1 MKKQMTRFTGVVMAA
16 VLTAV
21 SFPMNVVYAENT
33 AADNYEMSILTADTK
48 KEVVS
53 ISSLDTAERDVTI
66 TVGVY
71 ISSEQW
77 SEDDYI
83 EIASANWAA
92 SDTSYISFSNILD
105 LTATQE
111 QRSISYSGGTFLSR
125 FEPYCLL
132 NVIESKKYGLRELSR
147 PISVT
152 TTECAYDPVF
162 GAEIFQAGRNQVQFT
177 FSYYESY
184 VDLEAD
190 VADNSKGR
198 MKQQECLCDVK
209 YNSDGSA
216 YYEYTYVRQDNYE
229 TDTAIGYLPAYDPSL
244 AVGEIVPGMADYFL
258 WMYSGSSAT
267 SFFGESSDEFPLVTF
282 DVTLKQGTP
291 DGMYTVDFPT
301 DTYKTFLSGKESKM
315 HFPASSNG
323 LTIIV
328 DENAPRM
335 TEPPVT
341 TTQPAE
347 TTTEVSET
355 TSVSS
360 EDPDIPLDT
369 QTTISAAETQ
379 TTTKAKLQPT
389 FLNSSETIYVDELY
403 ELDLFN
409 TSSDDQIAWI
419 AADQSVV
426 VVEDTLGAIS
436 WLLGKKPGVT
446 TVYAVVGGK
455 AIPCEVT
462 VLERDVPLLYG
473 DVNQDSSIAVDDL
486 VYLLKYVTGSVK
498 LDYYGRRNA
507 DCNADNQVN
516 ASDAIVLQ
524 EFLIR
529 MISDLPSKP
538 VE

>member
-1 MKKQMTRFTGVVMAA
+1 MKKQMTKFTGVVLA
-16 VLTAV
+16 VVITAV
-21 SFPMNVVYAENT
+21 SLPMNAAYADNP
-33 AADNYEMSILTADTK
+33 ASDNYEMSILTADTK

-77 SEDDYI
+77 SEEDYI

-92 SDTSYISFSNILD
+92 SDPSYISFSNILD

-111 QRSISYSGGTFLSR
+111 QRSIPYSGGTYLSR
-125 FEPYCLL
+125 YESYCLL
-132 NVIESKKYGLRELSR
+132 NVVESKKYGLRELSR

-152 TTECAYDPVF
+152 TTERAYDPVF
-162 GAEIFQAGRNQVQFT
+162 GAEIYQAGKNQVKFS
-177 FSYYESY
+177 FSYYETY
-184 VDLEAD
+184 ADMEAD

-209 YNSDGSA
+209 YNNDGSA
-216 YYEYTYVRQDNYE
+216 YYEYSYVRQDTYE
-229 TDTAIGYLPAYDPSL
+229 TDTAIGYLPAYDPTL
-244 AVGEIVPGMADYFL
+244 PEGEVVPGMSDYFL

-282 DVTLKQGTP
+282 DITLKQGTP

-301 DTYKTFLSGKESKM
+301 DTYKTFLSGKESKT
-315 HFPASSNG
+315 HFPASANG

-341 TTQPAE
+341 TTQPPE

-355 TSVSS
+355 TASIS
-360 EDPDIPLDT
+360 EDTDISSDT
-369 QTTISAAETQ
+369 QTTMSTAQTQ
-379 TTTKAKLQPT
+379 TTTKAKLQPV
-389 FLNSSETIYVDELY
+389 FLNSNETIYVDELY

-419 AADQSVV
+419 SADQSVA

-436 WLLGKKPGVT
+436 WILGKKPGIT
-446 TVYAVVGGK
+446 TIYAVVGGK
-455 AIPCEVT
+455 AISCEIT

-473 DVNQDSSIAVDDL
+473 DVNQDSGIALDDL
-486 VYLLKYVTGSVK
+486 VYLFKYVTGSVK

-507 DCNADNQVN
+507 DCNV
-516 ASDAIVLQ
+516 DAIVDGSDAMVLQ
-524 EFLIR
+524 KFLVR
-529 MISDLPSKP
+529 MLIELPYSQ
-538 VE
+538 E

>member
-1 MKKQMTRFTGVVMAA
+1 MKTKLTKFTGVVLAA

-21 SFPMNVVYAENT
+21 SLPMDAAYADNP

-77 SEDDYI
+77 STDDYI

-92 SDTSYISFSNILD
+92 SDPSYISFNNILD

-111 QRSISYSGGTFLSR
+111 QRTISYSGGTFLSR
-125 FEPYCLL
+125 YEPYCLL
-132 NVIESKKYGLRELSR
+132 NVVESKKYGLRELSR

-152 TTECAYDPVF
+152 TTEYAYDPVF
-162 GAEIFQAGRNQVQFT
+162 GAEIYQAGRNQVK
-177 FSYYESY
+177 FSFFYYESGA
-184 VDLEAD
+184 DMEAD
-190 VADNSKGR
+190 VAENSKDR

-209 YNSDGSA
+209 YNVDGSA
-216 YYEYTYVRQDNYE
+216 YYEYSYVRQDNYE

-244 AVGEIVPGMADYFL
+244 DVGEIVPGKSDYFL

-267 SFFGESSDEFPLVTF
+267 SFFGETSDEFPLVTF
-282 DVTLKQGTP
+282 DVIIKQGTP

-301 DTYKTFLSGKESKM
+301 DTYKTFLSGKESKT
-315 HFPASSNG
+315 HFPASANG

-347 TTTEVSET
+347 TTTEVT
-355 TSVSS
+355 GITSDT
-360 EDPDIPLDT
+360 EDPDISSDA
-369 QTTISAAETQ
+369 QTTMSTAQTQ

-389 FLNSSETIYVDELY
+389 FLNSSETIYVEELY

-419 AADQSVV
+419 SADQSVV

-455 AIPCEVT
+455 AIPCEIT

-473 DVNQDSSIAVDDL
+473 DVNQDSNIAVDDL
-486 VYLLKYVTGSVK
+486 VFLFKYMTGSVK

-507 DCNADNQVN
+507 DCNADSEVT
-516 ASDAIVLQ
+516 AADAIVLQ
-524 EFLIR
+524 EFLVR
-529 MISDLPSKP
+529 MISDLPSNP
-538 VE
+538 DT